1 VRRVSSSLANE
12 QALVLGAGIQGV
24 CAALALAGR
33 GCRVTLID
41 EAPAPMSRASV
52 VNEGKIHLGH
62 VYANDPSFETPRL
75 MLRAALSFAPLLERF
90 IGRPIDWTALRAS
103 PFQYLVAADSQLTV
117 DQLLAHYAR
126 LDAAYRDLLQ
136 ENHES
141 PGGSMHYLGARP
153 VVLTQQVDLPAAVD
167 QDRFAAA
174 FATAETAV
182 DPRRLR
188 EILARAVDES
198 PLITTLYG
206 HHVEDI
212 RRTQGRFI
220 VEGRASGRASWSR
233 AADLV
238 VNCLWTDRLRIDQQ
252 MGISSQRAWVYR
264 LKYRVLVD
272 LPDHMVERVPSLTI
286 VLGKYGDVVTYP
298 GARSAYLSWYPSC
311 LQGWA
316 CTRDIPPAWR
326 GPIDGRVEPETATR
340 VSRGTLQAFDALLPG
355 LGRATVT
362 DVRAGVIGSWGR
374 TDIDDPRSELHE
386 RRDIGVLADGR
397 YFSIDTGKFTCAP
410 FFAARLLD
418 ALN

>member
-1 VRRVSSSLANE
+1 VRRVPSSVANE
-12 QALVLGAGIQGV
+12 QVLVLGAGIQGV

-33 GCRVTLID
+33 GSRVTLID
-41 EAPAPMSRASV
+41 DAPVAMSRASL

-75 MLRAALSFAPLLERF
+75 MLRAAFSFAPLLERF
-90 IGRPIDWTALRAS
+90 VGRSIDWSALRAS
-103 PFQYLVAADSQLTV
+103 PFQYLVASDSQLTV
-117 DQLLAHYAR
+117 DQLLGHYAR

-136 ENHES
+136 ENQES
-141 PGGSMHYLGARP
+141 HGTATHYLGTQPA
-153 VVLTQQVDLPAAVD
+153 VLTQQVGLPASVNPD
-167 QDRFAAA
+167 QFAAA
-174 FATAETAV
+174 FATAEMAV
-182 DPRRLR
+182 EPRRLR
-188 EILARAVDES
+188 EILARAVDDS

-212 RRTQGRFI
+212 RRTQGRFV

-233 AADLV
+233 AADVV

-252 MGISSQRAWVYR
+252 MGMSSDRPWVYR

-272 LPDHMVERVPSLTI
+272 LPDHMLGRVPSLTI
-286 VLGKYGDVVTYP
+286 VLGKYGDIVTYP
-298 GARSAYLSWYPSC
+298 GERSVYLSWYPAC

-326 GPIDGRVEPETATR
+326 GPIDGLVEPGTAAR
-340 VSRGTLQAFDALLPG
+340 VSGGTLAAFDALLPG

-374 TDIDDPRSELHE
+374 TDIDDPHSELHE
-386 RRDIGVLADGR
+386 RRDIGVHADGR
-397 YFSIDTGKFTCAP
+397 YFTIDTGKFTCAP
-410 FFAARLLD
+410 LFAARLLD